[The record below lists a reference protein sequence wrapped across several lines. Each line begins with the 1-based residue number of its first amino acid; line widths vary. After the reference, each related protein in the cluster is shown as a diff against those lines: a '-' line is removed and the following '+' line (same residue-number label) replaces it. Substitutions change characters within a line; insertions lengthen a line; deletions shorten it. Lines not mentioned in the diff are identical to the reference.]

1 MIQNYDDKVRL
12 EARWVKIVTVI
23 LWITVVWNVIEGT
36 SSLYFG
42 YLGDDISL
50 FAFGV
55 DSLIEVLSASLVLY
69 HMMCNSLPKI
79 AKNAD
84 VHERTPLKANH
95 SQLFSLETERKLTL
109 FIGCLLVIFCLFAI
123 VGGTFRL
130 TERIAPSSTRVGII
144 IGGIC
149 IVAMLTMYYYKMKA
163 AVILKSSTLASDAAC
178 SFGCTKLSTVLCI
191 GSILYEVWPSLW
203 WVDAVTAILIAL
215 LVGCEGYQTIKGAK
229 DRETFQGGCGCC
241 GATDSGMAKYLREH
255 FEREL
260 GYTTLGKDDKED
272 AAAPEEEACA
282 DACCEP
288 KGKDKSQGKCG
299 DKARAEVRE
308 ELKEVRYGL
317 YGAVVKDRKPA
328 ANADAAVAVAV
339 SVEAPVKKSDG

>member
-1 MIQNYDDKVRL
+1 MIQNYDDKARL
-12 EARWVKIVTVI
+12 EAKWVKIVTVF
-23 LWITVVWNVIEGT
+23 LYITVVWNVIEGS

-79 AKNAD
+79 VKKGNIN
-84 VHERTPLKANH
+84 ERTPLKA
-95 SQLFSLETERKLTL
+95 SQSQIFSLETERKLTL

-123 VGGTFRL
+123 VGGVFRL
-130 TERIAPSSTRVGII
+130 TERIVPSSTRVGII

-149 IVAMLTMYYYKMKA
+149 IVAMLIMYYYKMKA

-178 SFGCTKLSTVLCI
+178 SFGCTKVSTALCV

-215 LVGCEGYQTIKGAK
+215 LVGYEGYETIKGAK
-229 DRETFQGGCGCC
+229 DRDTFQGGCGCC
-241 GATDSGMAKYLREH
+241 GATDSGLAKYLREH
-255 FEREL
+255 FERQL
-260 GYTTLGKDDKED
+260 GYTTLGKDEED
-272 AAAPEEEACA
+272 VEAAVPDEDACA
-282 DACCEP
+282 DACCQPKE
-288 KGKDKSQGKCG
+288 KGKTKSGCG
-299 DKARAEVRE
+299 DKATE

-317 YGAVVKDRKPA
+317 YGAVVQDRKPLKPA
-328 ANADAAVAVAV
+328 ANAVAT
-339 SVEAPVKKSDG
+339 EAESPAKKSDG